1 VAWRALPD
9 EVKAEKNKDAQTT
22 RRASIA
28 LGKKNNLLGEKHSRR
43 LIRLRSKAASALL
56 YDQTA
61 DSPETAAANALQLQQ
76 QQMPDTKISLAR
88 VRRDA
93 ARLERKFHGKAQ
105 AKDREAQQS
114 INKWLEKQPP
124 LSDICK
130 ELADSNLSLQTLPGL
145 PPGSILV
152 ETCSSERGRYAQ
164 QLLSSLNTK
173 GTNLKAALATSFAL
187 TARTISEA
195 SAAPIQED
203 AAGDEVPASQAMPMP
218 GSGGPVPN
226 AKANAGPNKSKCY
239 EIGYC
244 IHDQEQGGDGH
255 KANTAFARIITAI
268 KLQFPRL
275 SHFRPAHLRASN
287 VFMLLQGVLATSADS
302 PHEEESC
309 TSHLWH
315 VGILYLLPFRP
326 TLRICKLAKPDQ
338 PLHGPIEV
346 TATNMYSTLRAATKM
361 LDFARTWHLQFFHLR
376 ESNLPLP
383 YFNPNNVVMVP
394 YEGAASHQIWPRPG
408 RGGGKRAKKP
418 SGPGRGPIPDKGDDD
433 LAIEDDGDC
442 GDGHGPEEQ
451 LDSEDAED
459 PEEVARLRE
468 FNALLE
474 KARSSLEKRARAE
487 RDQKQNDPDKDEK
500 EQDSVN
506 TSDISLTPLP
516 SGVVSSASSISCP
529 ESLAVKSHASTM
541 ARSAVGAADLV
552 LRVPGG
558 TIRYYSNKCNFTAT
572 CSRHS
577 DENCVKTR
585 QSTASKIGLKS
596 VSGQAKG
603 RPLGYLVAW
612 LAMNQHDGC
621 DSKAKHWDK
630 KENARKCTH
639 AMRLAARLSLHT
651 MDGGEAMMDRERDLR
666 PGEGDEPLGLA

>member
-1 VAWRALPD
+1 M
-9 EVKAEKNKDAQTT
+9 
-22 RRASIA
+22 
-28 LGKKNNLLGEKHSRR
+28 G
-43 LIRLRSKAASALL
+43 RLRYKAVSALL
-56 YDQTA
+56 DDQIA
-61 DSPETAAANALQLQQ
+61 DQSPETAAANALQFQQ
-76 QQMPDTKISLAR
+76 KQMPDTKISLAQL
-88 VRRDA
+88 RREA
-93 ARLERKFHGKAQ
+93 GRLERKFHGKAQ
-105 AKDREAQQS
+105 AKDRDAHES
-114 INKWLEKQPP
+114 INKWLEKQPA
-124 LSDICK
+124 LSDMCK
-130 ELADSNLSLQTLPGL
+130 ELADSKLSLQTLPGL
-145 PPGSILV
+145 PPGSILI
-152 ETCSSERGRYAQ
+152 ETLSSERGRYAQ
-164 QLLSSLNTK
+164 QLLSSLDTK
-173 GTNLKAALATSFAL
+173 GTNLKAALAASFAL
-187 TARTISEA
+187 KTRTISD
-195 SAAPIQED
+195 AAALPIQED
-203 AAGDEVPASQAMPMP
+203 AAGDEVSASPPMPMP
-218 GSGGPVPN
+218 GSGGPVLN
-226 AKANAGPNKSKCY
+226 AKGNAGPKKPKCY

-255 KANTAFARIITAI
+255 KANTAFARIIIAI

-302 PHEEESC
+302 PHEQQSC
-309 TSHLWH
+309 TSHLLH

-361 LDFARTWHLQFFHLR
+361 LDFACTWHLQFFHLR

-418 SGPGRGPIPDKGDDD
+418 SGPSPSRGPIPDKGDAD
-433 LAIEDDGDC
+433 LAMEDDDDC

-474 KARSSLEKRARAE
+474 EARSSLEKRAKAE
-487 RDQKQNDPDKDEK
+487 RDNDPDKDGK
-500 EQDSVN
+500 EPDSVN

-516 SGVVSSASSISCP
+516 SGVVSSVSGSISISCP
-529 ESLAVKSHASTM
+529 ESEAVMSRASTM
-541 ARSAVGAADLV
+541 ARSAVGAAELV
-552 LRVPGG
+552 LHVPGG
-558 TIRYYSNKCNFTAT
+558 VLRYYSSKCNFTAT
-572 CSRHS
+572 CSRH
-577 DENCVKTR
+577 ENCVKTR

-596 VSGQAKG
+596 VNGQAKG

-630 KENARKCTH
+630 KENASKCTH
-639 AMRLAARLSLHT
+639 AQRLVARLCLQT
-651 MDGGEAMMDRERDLR
+651 MDGGQAFLDKERDQR
-666 PGEGDEPLGLA
+666 PGEGDEPRGLA